1 MAILI
6 SGVLYVF
13 VCVCACMSLSDHIS
27 ICFEHNI
34 IAYIENGMTKKWKIL
49 MNQWNINLYLN
60 IIKAQ
65 KEHLAKLSADFVA
78 KHGFATYIV
87 KCLMFEISH

>member
-1 MAILI
+1 
-6 SGVLYVF
+6 
-13 VCVCACMSLSDHIS
+13 
-27 ICFEHNI
+27 
-34 IAYIENGMTKKWKIL
+34 

-78 KHGFATYIV
+78 KYGFATYIV

>member
-1 MAILI
+1 
-6 SGVLYVF
+6 
-13 VCVCACMSLSDHIS
+13 MSLSDHIS
-27 ICFEHNI
+27 ICLEHKI
-34 IAYIENGMTKKWKIL
+34 TAYIENGMSKKWKIL

-60 IIKAQ
+60 VIKAQ

-87 KCLMFEISH
+87 K

>member
-1 MAILI
+1 
-6 SGVLYVF
+6 
-13 VCVCACMSLSDHIS
+13 
-27 ICFEHNI
+27 
-34 IAYIENGMTKKWKIL
+34 

-78 KHGFATYIV
+78 KYGFATYIV
-87 KCLMFEISH
+87 KCLMFEISNVLCLHFKMHLRMHFEKKIYVGVYVYESGGTEREKK